1 MTFVFLSIANI
12 RKRFGLLQTFCKKIS
27 RKINLAILHS
37 LLGLL
42 PGLELNMVIEFLG
55 EHFLGYSLESSKLKK
70 QPVTPVSVGLVYLPY
85 SPHDERKEPL
95 IPCPVLNEQ
104 VHAREFFAGQPAFAF
119 APYVPDGNL
128 CLCDFLFKNTFP
140 LTKLHYIRTSEHLV
154 LGLFYKVV
162 VALVHSDIILKN
174 QRVFF
179 LADLWI
185 SCYRDLLCFCIYRIA
200 VAVLE
205 VLTTLAGTFVRNLS

>member
-1 MTFVFLSIANI
+1 MSIANI

-104 VHAREFFAGQPAFAF
+104 VHAREFFAGQPTFAF
-119 APYVPDGNL
+119 APYIPDGNL

-140 LTKLHYIRTSEHLV
+140 LTKLHNVGTRKYFIFCLV
-154 LGLFYKVV
+154 DVSVV
-162 VALVHSDIILKN
+162 GLVHNGINSSVSKSLKCKYIKTPQHIN
-174 QRVFF
+174 AEGRCK
-179 LADLWI
+179 D
-185 SCYRDLLCFCIYRIA
+185 
-200 VAVLE
+200 
-205 VLTTLAGTFVRNLS
+205 